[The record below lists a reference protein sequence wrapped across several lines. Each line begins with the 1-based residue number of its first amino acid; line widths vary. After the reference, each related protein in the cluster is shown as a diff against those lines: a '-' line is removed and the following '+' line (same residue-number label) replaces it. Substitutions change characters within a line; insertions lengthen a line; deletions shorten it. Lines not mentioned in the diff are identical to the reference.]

1 MCYTLEVVC
10 TLLVAVTWAA
20 WFHEEISSRWCDL
33 KTGLAF
39 AGPGPKLVPG
49 SVSFRG
55 AYRFLVKVRKQGS
68 KQLGFRCSKGGDSE
82 SGAAHGFDRTQG
94 IVSLDG
100 YCCGECPDAS
110 PSFPGDRF
118 GSNSRKR
125 IPALVPASRTIGL
138 DCLPSSPGCTARET
152 TQLDQ
157 LFPIGSR

>member
-1 MCYTLEVVC
+1 MRRFPARGVICKPDWR
-10 TLLVAVTWAA
+10 LLVRVRS
-20 WFHEEISSRWCDL
+20 WFL
-33 KTGLAF
+33 
-39 AGPGPKLVPG
+39 G

-55 AYRFLVKVRKQGS
+55 AYRFLVKVGKQGS

-100 YCCGECPDAS
+100 YWCGECPDAS

-138 DCLPSSPGCTARET
+138 DRWSGSPGCVPQGKPRA
-152 TQLDQ
+152 LDR
-157 LFPIGSR
+157 LLPIGSR